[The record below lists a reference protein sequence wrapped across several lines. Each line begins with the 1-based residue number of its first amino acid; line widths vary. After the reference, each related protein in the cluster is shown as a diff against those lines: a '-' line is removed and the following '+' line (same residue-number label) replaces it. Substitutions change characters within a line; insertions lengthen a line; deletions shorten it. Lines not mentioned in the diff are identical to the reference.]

1 VIMNESVNVP
11 VITIDGPSGA
21 GKGTIA
27 LMLAKRLQWNFLDS
41 GSLYR
46 LLALCSIRSNVNKNI
61 QHELA
66 SLAEKMIIKFDY
78 QDNNDVQV
86 WLGNEEVSLI
96 IRTDECSHIASH
108 IATLPNVRLALHKLQ
123 HSFLKKPGLVADGR
137 DMGTHVFKDADLKIF
152 LTADIKIRAMRRYK
166 QLKGKGINVNV
177 RTVLGDL
184 KNRDKRDYE
193 RSLSPLK
200 PAENAKILDSSNLN
214 VNQVIKVIMNWVN
227 KDVRE
232 KYVG

>member
-1 VIMNESVNVP
+1 MNESVNVP

-27 LMLAKRLQWNFLDS
+27 LMLAKRLQWNILDS

-46 LLALCSIRSNVNKNI
+46 LLALYSIRSNVNKDF
-61 QHELA
+61 QQELA
-66 SLAEKMIIKFDY
+66 GLAEEMIIKFDY
-78 QDNNDVQV
+78 QDNNDVKV
-86 WLGNEEVSLI
+86 WLGNEEVSLK

-108 IATLPNVRLALHKLQ
+108 IAALPNVRLALHKLQ
-123 HSFLKKPGLVADGR
+123 HSFRKKPGLVADGR

-152 LTADIKIRAMRRYK
+152 LTADIEIRAMRRYK
-166 QLKGKGINVNV
+166 QLKDKGINVNV
-177 RTVLGDL
+177 RAVLGDL
-184 KNRDKRDYE
+184 KNRDKRDCE
-193 RSLSPLK
+193 RSLAPLK

-214 VNQVIKVIMNWVN
+214 VDQVIKVIMNWVT

-232 KYVG
+232 KNIG